1 MAIKMQL
8 IIGNKN
14 YSSWSLRPWL
24 LLSHFNLQFEEIRI
38 PLDTPEFTTTL
49 AQYSAAGKVP
59 VLQDKGAEIWDSLAI
74 CEYVSEQYLGG
85 KGWPVD
91 PLARAQAR
99 SASAEMH
106 SSFMAIRSNMPM
118 NCRSSRVITISSE
131 MREEIRRIDQL
142 WGQLRDTYASKGN
155 FLFGD
160 FSIADCMFAPVAS
173 RFNTY
178 QPELGETSQ
187 NYVEAIINTPA
198 MQQWY
203 AQATQETEVLEK
215 EETGQ
220 PRI

>member
-1 MAIKMQL
+1 MQL

-24 LLSHFNLQFEEIRI
+24 LLSHFNLAFEEIRI
-38 PLDTPEFTTTL
+38 PLDSPEFTTTL
-49 AQYSAAGKVP
+49 SQYSAAGKVP
-59 VLQDKGAEIWDSLAI
+59 VLQDKGVEIWDSLAI
-74 CEYVSEQYLGG
+74 CEYVSEQYLSG

-106 SSFMAIRSNMPM
+106 SSFMAIRSSMPM
-118 NCRSSRVITISSE
+118 NCRSSRVITISPE
-131 MREEIRRIDQL
+131 MRMEIDRVDQL
-142 WGQLRDTYASKGN
+142 WSQLRNNYGTNGD
-155 FLFGD
+155 FLFGE
-160 FSIADCMFAPVAS
+160 FSIADCMFAPMAS

-178 QPELGETSQ
+178 RPELSETSQ
-187 NYVEAIINTPA
+187 NYVKSVINNPA

-203 AQATQETEVLEK
+203 TQAAQETEVLER
-215 EETGQ
+215 EEAGQ

>member
-1 MAIKMQL
+1 MQL

-24 LLSHFNLQFEEIRI
+24 LLSHFNLAFEEIRI
-38 PLDTPEFTTTL
+38 PLDTPDFATNL

-59 VLQDKGAEIWDSLAI
+59 VLHDKGVEIWDSLAI
-74 CEYVSEQYLGG
+74 CEYVSEQYLDG
-85 KGWPVD
+85 KGWPAA

-106 SSFMAIRSNMPM
+106 SSFTAIRSSMPM
-118 NCRSSRVITISSE
+118 NCRSSRVISISA
-131 MREEIRRIDQL
+131 EIRADISRVDQL
-142 WGQLRDTYASKGN
+142 WTQLRDTYGSKGD

-160 FSIADCMFAPVAS
+160 FSIADCMFAPMAS

-178 QPELGETSQ
+178 LPELSASSQ
-187 NYVEAIINTPA
+187 DYIKALINNPA

-203 AQATQETEVLEK
+203 AQAAQETEVLER
-215 EETGQ
+215 EEAGQ
-220 PRI
+220 PRT

>member
-1 MAIKMQL
+1 MQL

-24 LLSHFNLQFEEIRI
+24 LLSHFNLAFEEIRI
-38 PLDTPEFTTTL
+38 PLDSPEFATTL

-59 VLQDKGAEIWDSLAI
+59 VLQDKGVEIWDSLAI

-85 KGWPVD
+85 KGWPAD
-91 PLARAQAR
+91 TLARAQAR

-106 SSFMAIRSNMPM
+106 SSFMAIRSSMPM
-118 NCRSSRVITISSE
+118 NCRSSRVITTSSE
-131 MREEIRRIDQL
+131 VSEEIHRIDQL
-142 WGQLRDTYASKGN
+142 WSQLRDTYGSKGDY
-155 FLFGD
+155 LFGD
-160 FSIADCMFAPVAS
+160 FSIADCMFAPMAS

-178 QPELGETSQ
+178 QTELGETSQ
-187 NYVEAIINTPA
+187 HYVKTVINNPA

-203 AQATQETEVLEK
+203 AQAAQETEVLER
-215 EETGQ
+215 EEVGQ